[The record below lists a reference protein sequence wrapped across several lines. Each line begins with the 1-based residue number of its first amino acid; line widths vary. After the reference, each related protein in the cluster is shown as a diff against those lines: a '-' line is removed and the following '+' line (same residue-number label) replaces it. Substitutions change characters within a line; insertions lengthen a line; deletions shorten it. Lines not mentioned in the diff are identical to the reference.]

1 MEPNDPIVQVLG
13 KDEKSEKKVHKLD
26 PNKTIFKMMRT
37 KIDKLLDDFIDYY
50 YPKGPVG
57 TRGIKVTIEVQKES
71 GTDWHED
78 EFEYSDFIKLVHR
91 VRIK

>member
-1 MEPNDPIVQVLG
+1 METNDSVIEVLG
-13 KDEKSEKKVHKLD
+13 EEEKAEKKVHKLD

-50 YPKGPVG
+50 YPKGPIG
-57 TRGIKVTIEVQKES
+57 SRGIKVTIEVEKES

-78 EFEYSDFIKLVHR
+78 EFEYSDIMRLVHR